1 MTLSDPKTGG
11 WSTSELLT
19 SGQCNAIRTE
29 LLKAVDGVGGGT
41 YTLSAPLIFLGDNV
55 RLDSDDID
63 IVAGGVLSVLSG
75 GKAEVESGGEFD
87 VLSGGQV
94 TYRAGATMVVEDLT
108 DLTVDD
114 DTVQPR
120 VSLQPLF
127 AAAGEWEFFATLG
140 WIQTGVG
147 SSFEIYFPLM
157 VEPGDDIVFI
167 RVNLEGD
174 AGGTGPH
181 SGFVGA
187 GNLPDI
193 SLVEGAISGPPSVLA
208 TEVDT
213 SATDGAYDAQHN
225 VELNNTTSGG
235 VLPYTA
241 STVPYYLRVR
251 GESGTNSVA
260 AALAINSII
269 VEVIRRRVAPVQIL

>member
-1 MTLSDPKTGG
+1 MTLADPKSGG
-11 WSTSELLT
+11 WSLGELLT
-19 SGQCNAIRTE
+19 HTQQNAIRTE
-29 LLKAVDGVGGGT
+29 LLKAVDGVNGGT
-41 YTLSAPLIFLGDNV
+41 YALAAPLIFTTDDV

-63 IVAGGVLSVLSG
+63 IV
-75 GKAEVESGGEFD
+75 SGGE
-87 VLSGGQV
+87 LSVQDGGQIAV
-94 TYRAGATMVVEDLT
+94 ELNGALNWESGSDALLGAGATLTVEDIS
-108 DLTVDD
+108 DLVVDD
-114 DTVQPR
+114 DTIQPR

-127 AAAGEWEFFATLG
+127 AVTGEWEFFATLG

-147 SSFEIYFPLM
+147 SSFEIYFPLI
-157 VEPGDDIVFI
+157 VEPGDDINFI

-193 SLVEGAISGPPSVLA
+193 SLIEGAISGPSSVLA

-213 SATDGAYDAQHN
+213 SATDGSYDAQHN

-235 VLPYTA
+235 VLPYT
-241 STVPYYLRVR
+241 TLLVPYYLRVR
-251 GESGTNSVA
+251 GESGTNSIA

-269 VEVIRRRVAPVQIL
+269 VEVVRRKVTPELIM